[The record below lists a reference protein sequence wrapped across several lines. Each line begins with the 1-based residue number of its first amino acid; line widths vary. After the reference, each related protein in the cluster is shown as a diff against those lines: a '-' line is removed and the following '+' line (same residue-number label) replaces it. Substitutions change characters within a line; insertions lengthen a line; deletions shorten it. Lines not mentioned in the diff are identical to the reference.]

1 MPLVMKSVSYV
12 TVDIGTVMYQLG
24 KSVKRC
30 SRRLSASSL
39 GLNSNVGLTHR
50 LRSVFF
56 DVIRTRVIAATRS
69 QTMNP
74 NPDVVV
80 FYMQICPMG
89 QPQEA
94 EPPDIVE
101 MRSSGPWP
109 ETEINTTSGD
119 AASSC
124 QYNTP
129 SLLIAMCH
137 TFTISTETSAGHNEE
152 PIKSRATHTSRFA
165 NVIRRCITFEKH
177 RFLNVSNSPA

>member
-80 FYMQICPMG
+80 FYMQICPVG

-94 EPPDIVE
+94 EPP
-101 MRSSGPWP
+101 RHC
-109 ETEINTTSGD
+109 GD
-119 AASSC
+119 
-124 QYNTP
+124 
-129 SLLIAMCH
+129 
-137 TFTISTETSAGHNEE
+137 E
-152 PIKSRATHTSRFA
+152 
-165 NVIRRCITFEKH
+165 VIRALARDRNQH
-177 RFLNVSNSPA
+177 NVWGRG

>member
-1 MPLVMKSVSYV
+1 MLISVSGQGPDDLISTTSGEVPPLGVGLYIGIVWMPLVMKSVSYV

-39 GLNSNVGLTHR
+39 CLNSNVGLTHR

-94 EPPDIVE
+94 ESP
-101 MRSSGPWP
+101 
-109 ETEINTTSGD
+109 
-119 AASSC
+119 
-124 QYNTP
+124 
-129 SLLIAMCH
+129 
-137 TFTISTETSAGHNEE
+137 
-152 PIKSRATHTSRFA
+152 
-165 NVIRRCITFEKH
+165 RRCGDEFIRALARDRNQH
-177 RFLNVSNSPA
+177 NVWGRG

>member
-39 GLNSNVGLTHR
+39 GLNSNVGLTLR
-50 LRSVFF
+50 LF
-56 DVIRTRVIAATRS
+56 DVIRTRVIAAMRS

-94 EPPDIVE
+94 
-101 MRSSGPWP
+101 
-109 ETEINTTSGD
+109 
-119 AASSC
+119 
-124 QYNTP
+124 
-129 SLLIAMCH
+129 
-137 TFTISTETSAGHNEE
+137 
-152 PIKSRATHTSRFA
+152 
-165 NVIRRCITFEKH
+165 
-177 RFLNVSNSPA
+177 

>member
-12 TVDIGTVMYQLG
+12 TVDIGTGMYQLG

-94 EPPDIVE
+94 ESP
-101 MRSSGPWP
+101 
-109 ETEINTTSGD
+109 
-119 AASSC
+119 
-124 QYNTP
+124 
-129 SLLIAMCH
+129 
-137 TFTISTETSAGHNEE
+137 
-152 PIKSRATHTSRFA
+152 
-165 NVIRRCITFEKH
+165 RRCGDEFIRALARDRNQH
-177 RFLNVSNSPA
+177 NVWGCG